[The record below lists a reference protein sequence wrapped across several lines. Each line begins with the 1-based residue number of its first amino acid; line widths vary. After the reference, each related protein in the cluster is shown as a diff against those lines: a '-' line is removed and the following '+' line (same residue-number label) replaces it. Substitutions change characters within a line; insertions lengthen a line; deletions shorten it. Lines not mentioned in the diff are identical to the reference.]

1 MIDPLGGEGNG
12 NQLQCSCLE
21 NPVDRGAWWAAICG
35 VAESRTWLKRLSMH
49 ACIGEGNGN
58 PLQYSCLE
66 NPRDRGAWW
75 SAVYGVAHDW
85 RDLAAAVAYPLGK
98 MWELDCKEGWALKN
112 WSFQTVMLKKTL
124 EIPLECKRSKQSIL
138 KEISP
143 EYSLEGLTLKLKFQY
158 LGHLMQRV
166 DPLEKIL
173 MLREIEGGG
182 KGGNGGGDGWMASP
196 TQWTWVWAT
205 LGDREGQGSLA
216 CCSVW
221 CREPGIT

>member
-1 MIDPLGGEGNG
+1 MLVVKNLPANAGDIRVTGSIPGLGRSPGGG
-12 NQLQCSCLE
+12 
-21 NPVDRGAWWAAICG
+21 
-35 VAESRTWLKRLSMH
+35 H
-49 ACIGEGNGN
+49 GN

-205 LGDREGQGSLA
+205 LVTGKDREAWLAAVYDAESWASLSNWTTRP
-216 CCSVW
+216 SVINK
-221 CREPGIT
+221 C